1 MLKESRRCSARARSA
16 ACVHPS
22 AGRTGWA
29 GAVDVAP
36 TCTRQEVVQ
45 TDYSRQEVAILPFH
59 IYYGLLSCKTIECH
73 SSHASSWP
81 GNRSR
86 PYRLQSLSSPDFTML
101 PEPHVHIAYR
111 EENWE

>member
-59 IYYGLLSCKTIECH
+59 IYSEFYGPVPTYANHSKVSRFVAIYYGLLSCKTIECH
-73 SSHASSWP
+73 SSHA
-81 GNRSR
+81 
-86 PYRLQSLSSPDFTML
+86 
-101 PEPHVHIAYR
+101 
-111 EENWE
+111 